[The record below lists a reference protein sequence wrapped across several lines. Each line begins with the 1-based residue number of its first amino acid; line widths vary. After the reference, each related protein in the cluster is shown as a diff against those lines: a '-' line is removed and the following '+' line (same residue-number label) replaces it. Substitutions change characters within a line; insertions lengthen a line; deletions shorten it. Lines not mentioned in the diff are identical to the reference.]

1 MDIFAKKLKARA
13 EQLGIS
19 NAEAGRKADLDERRY
34 AHYASGRREP
44 DLATLVRIAKA
55 LGTNPNALLGL
66 DTEGKPETRKSALL
80 GRLTAAGESL
90 SEAELRSL
98 TVQAEALAA
107 ANTKQ
112 KQQK

>member
-1 MDIFAKKLKARA
+1 MTLW
-13 EQLGIS
+13 
-19 NAEAGRKADLDERRY
+19 Y

-55 LGTNPNALLGL
+55 LDTHPNALLGL
-66 DTEGKPETRKSALL
+66 DDEGKYETRKSALL
-80 GRLTAAGESL
+80 GRLVAAGESL

-107 ANTKQ
+107 ASIRQ
-112 KQQK
+112 KRQE